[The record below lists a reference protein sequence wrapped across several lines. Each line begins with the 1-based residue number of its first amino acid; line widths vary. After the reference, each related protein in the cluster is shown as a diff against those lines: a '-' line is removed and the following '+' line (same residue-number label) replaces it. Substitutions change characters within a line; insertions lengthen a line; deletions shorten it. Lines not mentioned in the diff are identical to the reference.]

1 MAVFKYVE
9 EGFVCYL
16 FCDRPEVNSA
26 GAFRG
31 LCREVFAK
39 ACPVTVGTTFGVGLL
54 PALTDDPAENLARF
68 AGIDGGDR
76 EDFLGEYPERVRE
89 AFRQA
94 GVSLENLG
102 YYYHPDEV
110 DEAAAAERDRAAEVY
125 GDAVV
130 VEDFDLTDLRRCPF
144 CGAPA
149 RVYRGRDSVLGGVTV
164 AVECSYDMCA
174 ARIGLLTTEAGVDV
188 AVTDVVSAWNRRAGE

>member
-16 FCDRPEVNSA
+16 FCDRPEVNSPE
-26 GAFRG
+26 AFRG

-54 PALTDDPAENLARF
+54 TALTDDPAENLARF

-89 AFRQA
+89 ALRQA

-110 DEAAAAERDRAAEVY
+110 DEAAAAERDRFSEVHR
-125 GDAVV
+125 DAVV

-149 RVYRGRDSVLGGVTV
+149 RVYRDRDSVLGGITV
-164 AVECSYDMCA
+164 AAECSYDMCA